1 MHGIIGDQKNEKN
14 LQQNYVKKSFKV
26 LKTEFENNANM
37 DKMKRLGFK
46 DLDIVDNETNLDD

>member
-1 MHGIIGDQKNEKN
+1 MHGIIGDHKNEKN